1 MFLILFSCYYF
12 GIYVIQLPSEIK
24 GKSQS
29 AEGADLGVTT
39 RLRTENTPP
48 YKSWNVNN
56 LIM

>member
-12 GIYVIQLPSEIK
+12 GMYVIQLPSEIK

-39 RLRTENTPP
+39 RLRTENTPRI
-48 YKSWNVNN
+48 N
-56 LIM
+56 LGM